1 MHGIFFVLP
10 EIIISVMACLIL
22 ICDLFIKTR
31 KYIIYYLS
39 QITLIIT
46 IASLFHLINH
56 NKCYLF
62 NGAFVSD
69 PFAVILKI
77 TTLLMALII
86 FIYSKKYMSYLN
98 LFKGE
103 YFVLCLLS
111 ILGMMV
117 MISSGS
123 FLSLYLGLEL
133 LSLPIYSLII
143 MNKNPIS
150 AEASMK
156 YFIMGSIASGLF
168 LFGVSISYG
177 MTSVLEFKR
186 IAFAIKEME
195 VYSDI
200 TLQYGI
206 VFIISGLVFK
216 FGAAPFHMW
225 VPDVYEG
232 SPIPVTLFI
241 GTIPKIAALGMSY
254 RLIIDAYFS
263 LPLELEFLVMV
274 VGAVSLFIGNIFA
287 LSQTNIK
294 RLLGYSAIAHVGFIF
309 LGLLVSRDE
318 HLKIVI
324 FYVFI
329 YVFSSMGAF
338 GVVMALSS
346 QIGEANLLKNFNG
359 LGISKPILG
368 ITMLLFLFSL
378 AGVPPTAGFYAK
390 FFVLKN
396 LIYYGYMELALFSVV
411 MSVIGAFYYL
421 KIIKNMFFE
430 KPDSSFNVVGVSNI
444 ALFILFLNGMLI
456 LLIGLYPDIILK
468 IIKC

>member
-31 KYIIYYLS
+31 KYIVYYLS

-46 IASLFHLINH
+46 MSSLFHLINH
-56 NKCYLF
+56 NKSYLF

-69 PFAVILKI
+69 PFAVISKI
-77 TTLLMALII
+77 TILFMAIII
-86 FIYSKKYMSYLN
+86 FIYSKKYMNYLS

-168 LFGVSISYG
+168 LFGVSIAYG
-177 MTSVLEFKR
+177 MTSVLEFR
-186 IAFAIKEME
+186 SIASTIKDLE
-195 VYSDI
+195 VYSDL

-254 RLIIDAYFS
+254 RLLIDAFS
-263 LPLELEFLVMV
+263 GLPLELEFLVMV
-274 VGAVSLFIGNIFA
+274 VGTISLFIGNIFA

-309 LGLLVSRDE
+309 LGFLISRDE

-324 FYVFI
+324 FYVMV

-338 GVVMALSS
+338 GIIMALSS
-346 QIGEANLLKNFNG
+346 ESNEASFINDFKGF
-359 LGISKPILG
+359 GISKPILG

-390 FFVLKN
+390 FFILKN
-396 LIYYGYMELALFSVV
+396 LVYYGYIELALFAVI

-421 KIIKNMFFE
+421 KVIKNMFFE
-430 KPDSSFNVVGVSNI
+430 KHESDIKTIGVSGL

-456 LLIGLYPDIILK
+456 LFIGIYPNIFLQL
-468 IIKC
+468 IKC